1 MIYYSKQD
9 LWLVS
14 LVVATTLLLLLFG
27 GWLVFFSEGG
37 LQQGRELIIA
47 GIITAIAVLLLTY
60 PLYYKILPS
69 KLIVRCGLMR
79 WQVPLNSIVEV
90 SPTRNP
96 LGAPTWS
103 LDRTRID
110 YEQQSKNNFVLISP
124 TDRTEFMRQLVVTEE
139 RLELR
144 GDRVVKI
151 NTQENDRL

>member
-14 LVVATTLLLLLFG
+14 LVIATTLLPLMFG
-27 GWLVFFSEGG
+27 GWIVVFSEGDW
-37 LQQGRELIIA
+37 QKGRELIIA

-69 KLIVRCGLMR
+69 ELIVRCGLMR
-79 WQVPLNSIVEV
+79 WQISLNSIVEV

-96 LGAPTWS
+96 LSAPTWS
-103 LDRTRID
+103 LDRLRID
-110 YEQQSKNNFVLISP
+110 YEQQGKSHFVLISP
-124 TDRTEFMRQLVVTEE
+124 TDKTEFMRQLAAREDG
-139 RLELR
+139 LELK

-151 NTQENDRL
+151 D

>member
-14 LVVATTLLLLLFG
+14 LIAATTLLPLVLG
-27 GWLVFFSEGG
+27 GWIVFTEGDW
-37 LQQGRELIIA
+37 QKGRELILA

-60 PLYYKILPS
+60 PLHYKILPS

-79 WQVPLNSIVEV
+79 WQVLLNSIVEV

-103 LDRTRID
+103 LDRLRID
-110 YEQQSKNNFVLISP
+110 YQQQGKSNFVLISP
-124 TDRTEFMRQLVVTEE
+124 MDKTEFMHQIAARQDG
-139 RLELR
+139 LELQ

-151 NTQENDRL
+151 N